1 MNECNHCWHDT
12 GNMLTSNP
20 PQYQLICCH
29 CGATENLRSLPPFE
43 RDNGE
48 HGEFAK
54 GLPMKGRV
62 MTTEITDEQYEELKR
77 SKEQAKQQAEQERLM
92 DAANRIAK
100 LAKELGVAIVG
111 TAQLAEISPGVMGV
125 VTSWGVQAIK

>member
-1 MNECNHCWHDT
+1 
-12 GNMLTSNP
+12 
-20 PQYQLICCH
+20 
-29 CGATENLRSLPPFE
+29 
-43 RDNGE
+43 
-48 HGEFAK
+48 
-54 GLPMKGRV
+54 